1 MEGFKDHIKLFE
13 DYIET
18 FINDLNN
25 NAVYE
30 PIKYFLKLPSK
41 RVRPLLTLISS
52 SLYSGDIKNA
62 LPASLANEVFHN
74 FTLVHDDIMDSSK
87 IRRGNESVHIKWNV
101 NQAILSG
108 DAMQILAYK
117 CLENYES
124 KIQKKLIQIFND
136 TALKICEGQQL
147 DIEFEKEKD
156 LKFSDYI
163 QMIQYKTAVL
173 LGSSLKMGGIVNSA
187 SETDLDLLYDIG
199 LNLGLAF
206 QIQDDYLDLFGD
218 EKLIGKKIGGD
229 VIKRKKTVMYH
240 VYKDISSSEDSRFLD
255 QIYDDNKLEDLT
267 KVEKITSLY
276 KDKEVNI
283 KTRKLS
289 QEYSSNAISLIEK
302 LNIKNDN
309 KTGLIDICNKLLS
322 RDY

>member
-18 FINDLNN
+18 FINDLND

-124 KIQKKLIQIFND
+124 KIQKKLLQIFND

-173 LGSSLKMGGIVNSA
+173 LGSSLKMGGIVNNA

-240 VYKDISSSEDSRFLD
+240 VYKDISSSEDSHFLD
-255 QIYDDNKLEDLT
+255 QIYDDNKLEDIT

-289 QEYSSNAISLIEK
+289 QEYSSKAISLIEK